1 MAMSPFCLS
10 FRNLCLIM
18 LLIFFSAD
26 CHKLHQGQLCKSAC
40 PDVQKGQRHTFRY
53 STTITSAWKGPSSGS
68 SQLALDCV
76 VDIDVRP
83 GCPEMILKLRNIQI
97 KQSSSK
103 RDNSVLRLKN
113 IRESLEKN
121 PLWFSLEGGK
131 VTKLC
136 PQEAEQV
143 WTLNIKRSILS
154 MFQTSHSGRVRETL
168 REIDVYGTC
177 MSSYEQRGPSLMKIR
192 NLQHCLSDRINQF
205 WRHSVPL
212 KEGMTVSA
220 GLTCIQFYDGTMLK
234 KVNCTETVSLIPLPD
249 LLEATETKTVSSLT
263 LLRTLEVI
271 PMNLGQIAGYLTSI
285 MFEAESH
292 TSGRHGGP
300 SVQEVSN
307 TVRRLCAHL
316 ADQQQQS
323 ELLLNLVLQLRT
335 LSSHQLR
342 DLWHEASF
350 KCRDDW
356 LPLVDM
362 LSACGTE
369 DCIHVTTDLILNKEV
384 DQEHILPLLNTIS
397 FASHPT
403 SSMIS
408 HLSALLQIPL
418 IRPKALLVVSSLV
431 HSLCQQEQSPC
442 NEISEVQQFVHILKQ
457 SLEAGCEA
465 DDHFQITE
473 LLHVLKAVETAGAAV
488 SDIISTLNR
497 CVQNHSVP
505 LELRL
510 AAIRAFRRIPCNH
523 DRRALAQAFQRQQEN
538 VEVRIAAYQQLMHCP
553 NQEIFTIVKTTLSNE
568 KSSQVGSFVW
578 SHLFNIQK
586 TEDPLKKDLM
596 ESLPD
601 DIISKDFETE
611 PWKYSSHMDYT
622 VDTGVAAANIEGAV
636 VFSPESFLPRYAM
649 ANLTVHILGRAFNLL
664 EISLRM
670 ENLEHFLKTIF
681 EEHPLASADH
691 SRPKAQTDSM
701 KHGQNGRN
709 RDSDGCQSTGLSSIK
724 TKFTEQRKRD
734 DTFRCWINVKMFGN
748 DLTFMTC
755 DDLQAYQRKLSLST
769 AGVVVKLLKGQEIKI
784 SQRPIVLSEELVLP
798 SLSGLPMRLSIN
810 MSTLFS
816 LRLKGI
822 ANYKNWSH
830 FSLAGYVKPNA
841 LVDVSVRAG
850 VDGAFG
856 RVGLEWVTQL
866 KTFTSLDGAVYLH
879 HGQSLKVVLNTPEE
893 VMDVLTFNSRMFR
906 VSGDSK
912 EELIATRN
920 LKEKNTCTPKT
931 WSKMVG
937 WQLCSDVTYPLTL
950 KEKGFPPL
958 GPVLFTLRLQK
969 LDKGLNQ
976 YLLEAAYTFVTQRN
990 SWMPLEATLLLFLGT
1005 PQSTIPRD
1013 VSLDVNLS
1021 PKRLIL
1027 KITHP
1032 LKNILIQA
1040 QLEELNNQHS
1050 GRIEL
1055 LIDNIHHYFIKGLL
1069 ETVNLA
1075 SETKAHFHLD
1085 AKVVAD
1091 GHPFSFSVN
1100 TTHAHSR
1107 KFIIQT
1113 LLKNVFNKDASLSVQ
1128 LERSLEDGQRH
1139 YSIDA
1144 GFRLPSAV
1152 SIRALGLLK
1161 QRGPEWSSAV
1171 RVRYGLQEDS
1181 QNMQECHMTQNLHS
1195 ESDTVQTYHIAAT
1208 HELHCSHFIN
1218 LNHKIHLRH
1227 ERSPIHVQSSLD
1239 ISYGKQ
1245 WNQSSNKHRIL
1256 FNQSLR
1262 NQTGPG
1268 LTSYA
1273 VELSLRLLDR
1283 GLNYRTQLLHSYFKK
1298 QKSESSTHLKI
1309 NYNNQIPLVAGVY
1322 WKDVSKTSLHKW
1334 EGSFNMD
1341 SPWLYVYIAQK
1352 LTQPQRGITQ
1362 FSSEVTTRKLVN
1374 IRSVTL
1380 EGFFKDRG
1388 KEHQGQL
1395 QIFTPT
1401 VSYIKVGGW
1410 SMLGKRGV
1418 KASYSIST
1426 AWTPALHGQISVGN
1440 GKQVKT
1446 LDISAGYGKQDL
1458 NISAVL
1464 STLDKKLKKRLLMT
1478 TMTLS
1483 DLKNP
1488 YAELQMEGAIEEIRK
1503 DRRVYQKRWKLNFR
1517 QPFKFLPQ
1525 SLILQET
1532 FTSDLHQK
1540 VYTLESKVLVHG
1552 NKKAIHILTLG
1563 FQPQQPYVCS
1573 SIVQSFSTERIP
1585 QDSKIC
1591 ITVQN
1596 KQNLHN
1602 IQGRLWTGKEE
1613 VFAAFGQVQLHDL
1626 TTSQQGI
1633 TMKAN
1638 LSQLFQLDFPNSVSL
1653 DIEVLRS
1660 HKNTSEFEYHS
1671 EGKIAVDDKNYH
1683 AHATIAVSPF
1693 GNIGSSI
1700 SLKADEKN
1708 VTLHFSQEN
1717 KVTKGISA
1725 VCIHAG
1731 FHQTLFPGVTSDG
1744 HIHLAANSSSE
1755 SVFLHCTV
1763 KKEEETFI
1771 AHLSG
1776 FLPHDQLR
1784 LSLSGDLVNSIRD
1797 LAALPNSASL
1807 VGVLTQSKGLTEGE
1821 LTLVV
1826 DDSVYGLEVTRQHK
1840 RSSGEELSALLCVVA
1855 MEESVCVN
1863 ISSNMTQHGC
1873 RSLHTQ
1879 LSDSF
1884 PWLHSAGL
1892 LFNSSAGVNV
1902 KWNDSRVCAQME
1914 LHAGVSGLRATLE
1927 QSLHHTTQMTEHS
1940 QVKCTEEIGHLLGV
1954 CSRQDEEDS
1963 LKVGI
1968 RASISNSQSST
1979 FSFDLQGQHNTSS
1992 IGLMVNISHNISALH
2007 QYLPF
2012 EFYSKSQLS
2021 HSHSS
2026 FKGTAELM
2034 VGMSVLTFEAEI
2046 SSTNSGF
2053 KQVLVFNHSI
2063 PQLHLL
2069 PRNLTVKTRYG
2080 GKRGSHTL
2088 MHRAQWENQDLTQ
2101 FDSSDGDTQLQ
2112 QSYPELTGKAQGWG
2126 LDLKVENDTQRK
2138 LGDLSV
2144 NWTLFGSHDQ
2154 VRIKG
2159 SWTLVSRQMD
2169 PLEQKHPFIS
2179 TLAQFHIH
2187 ALSHG
2192 PNHMHDS
2199 NNQARLSRDH
2209 GKPINVSITVSEHW
2223 HDDSS
2228 RSQACIFLSPGQIQS
2243 VLPLVEMEGCFAV
2256 AQEGKAYSQNTE
2268 IKWKDKRITQSM
2280 KYQGGVKGMHTLLV
2294 ELRAQNVSPFPCPSH
2309 SLLTQIHTNL
2319 RDRLEHHVQIGLCP
2333 PQPALIWSGSH
2344 RVNSG
2349 KEMLYTHTRVSV
2361 SGHTQH
2367 NTFTLSL
2374 RNISS
2379 SQRSNYS
2386 LLTEWQVGNWS
2397 VELACS
2403 SLFSGRNVGIQVHA
2417 KLDRSEMLW
2426 LQGMLGKNCLRTA
2439 AGYDTETS
2447 DDIRV
2452 AFCFEGHHWFTLEA
2466 QRGGRGIENETLA
2479 LISVGAANQSL
2490 LFQAKGC
2497 RECLWAAEARLQQLG
2512 YRIRSKLLD
2521 RVQRLQYLLLTFRKQ
2536 AGDSMFLLELSEG
2549 PLSLTQRAETLLLQR
2564 AGALW
2569 KAWITGPLRHSLTHS
2584 LPHMLQILHLMSQQ
2598 VQQELRKPLATLAG
2612 AYHDVTGVRL
2622 DTAWQQGVQMW
2633 TRELTELLPAILY
2646 DPHLRAPSL
2655 TALHVAI
2662 FAVDMVSQQTF
2673 QWMEARMAAMLV
2685 GVRRQLLLMYKFS
2698 KSEGELIFRVPLPVG
2713 PWLKVKEAGVAEV
2726 LLEEFVLKPL
2736 LALNSVSPTAEL
2748 YRLKRKIMDSP
2759 VNYQAFLVAD
2769 VYLVSFDG
2777 HLFKLPASCDF
2788 ILAADV
2794 IKHTFSI
2801 ALKSVRFKRRSLEVQ
2816 MQNTVIAIHPNG
2828 EVEVNCHVMNI
2839 PYTNHEVAIRKDGNI
2854 IEVSNERGL
2863 RVSCDPHLEVCSV
2876 ILDGWLHGVS
2886 TGLLGTNDNE
2896 AANEILLPDGSHTH
2910 SVLQFTR
2917 SWQVDLE
2924 CASKKAEICQN
2935 GTADSLSCKF
2945 LFLSTNSP
2953 LNLCFRV
2960 VDPVQFMLMCEELEC
2975 IRDEHTD
2982 VSKPAFCTLAAA
2994 YIHLCHRNYV
3004 PLELPVQCV

>member
-1 MAMSPFCLS
+1 MAMSPVHLALQDLS
-10 FRNLCLIM
+10 LII

-26 CHKLHQGQLCKSAC
+26 CHKLHRDQLCRSTC
-40 PDVQKGQRHTFRY
+40 PDVQKGQRHTYRY
-53 STTITSAWKGPSSGS
+53 STTIASAWKGPTSGGG
-68 SQLALDCV
+68 QLALDCV

-83 GCPEMILKLRNIQI
+83 GCPEIILKLRNIQI
-97 KQSSSK
+97 KHSSSK
-103 RDNSVLRLKN
+103 RDNLVLRLKN

-121 PLWFSLEGGK
+121 PLRFWLEGGK

-136 PQEAEQV
+136 SQEAEQV

-154 MFQTSHSGRVRETL
+154 MFQTSRSGRARETVRET
-168 REIDVYGTC
+168 DVYGTC
-177 MSSYEQRGPSLMKIR
+177 VSSYEQRAPSVVKSR
-192 NLQHCLSDRINQF
+192 NLQQCFGDRVRQF
-205 WRHSVPL
+205 WRRSVPL

-220 GLTCIQFYDGTMLK
+220 GLACIQLYDGTVLK
-234 KVNCTETVSLIPLPD
+234 KVNCTETVSLVPLPD

-271 PMNLGQIAGYLTSI
+271 PVDLGQNTGYLTSI
-285 MFEAESH
+285 VFEAE
-292 TSGRHGGP
+292 GRHGGP

-342 DLWHEASF
+342 DLWQEASF

-356 LPLVDM
+356 QPLVDA

-369 DCIHVTTDLILNKEV
+369 DCILVTTNLIINKEV
-384 DQEHILPLLNTIS
+384 DQEHVLPLLSTIS

-408 HLSALLQIPL
+408 HLSVLLQIPL

-431 HSLCQQEQSPC
+431 HGLCQREQGPC
-442 NEISEVQQFVHILKQ
+442 NDISEVQQFVLVLKQ
-457 SLEAGCEA
+457 SLDAGCEV
-465 DDHFQITE
+465 DDRLQITE
-473 LLHVLKAVETAGAAV
+473 LLHVLKAAENAGAAA
-488 SDIISTLNR
+488 SDLIPTLSR
-497 CVQNHSVP
+497 CVHNQSVP

-510 AAIRAFRRIPCNH
+510 AAVRAFRRIPCHH
-523 DRRALAQAFQRQQEN
+523 DRTALAQAFQSLQEN
-538 VEVRIAAYQQLMHCP
+538 VELRIAAYQQLMTCP
-553 NQEIFTIVKTTLSNE
+553 NQEVFTIVKTTLSNE

-601 DIISKDFETE
+601 DILSKDFEAET
-611 PWKYSSHMDYT
+611 WKYSSHMDYT
-622 VDTGVAAANIEGAV
+622 IDTGVAAANIEGAV
-636 VFSPESFLPRYAM
+636 VFSPESFLPRYVM

-670 ENLEHFLKTIF
+670 ENLELVLKKIF
-681 EEHPLASADH
+681 EEHPLAPADH
-691 SRPKAQTDSM
+691 SDSM
-701 KHGQNGRN
+701 RQGQNGRN
-709 RDSDGCQSTGLSSIK
+709 RDEKQGGSDGCRSAGFSSIK
-724 TKFTEQRKRD
+724 TKLTEQRKRD
-734 DTFRCWINVKMFGN
+734 SSLRCFMNVKMFGN
-748 DLTFMTC
+748 DLAFMTC
-755 DDLQAYQRKLSLST
+755 DDLHAYQRKLSLNT

-784 SQRPIVLSEELVLP
+784 SQRPIVLAEELVLP

-841 LVDVSVRAG
+841 LVALSVRAG

-856 RVGLEWVTQL
+856 RVGLEWVSQL
-866 KTFTSLDGAVYLH
+866 KTFTSLDGAIYLH
-879 HGQSLKVVLNTPEE
+879 HGQSLKVVLNTPED

-920 LKEKNTCTPKT
+920 LKEKSTCTPKT

-937 WQLCSDVTYPLTL
+937 WQLCSDFTYPLTPMG
-950 KEKGFPPL
+950 KSFPAL
-958 GPVLFTLRLQK
+958 GPVLFSFRLQK

-976 YLLEAAYTFVTQRN
+976 YLLEAAYTFVPQRI

-1013 VSLDVNLS
+1013 VSLDFNLS

-1032 LKNILIQA
+1032 LKTVLVQA
-1040 QLEELNNQHS
+1040 QIEELNNQHS

-1069 ETVNLA
+1069 ETVNLP
-1075 SETKAHFHLD
+1075 SETRAHFHLD

-1091 GHPFSFSVN
+1091 GHPFSLSVN
-1100 TTHAHSR
+1100 TTHARSR
-1107 KFIIQT
+1107 RFIIQA

-1128 LERSLEDGQRH
+1128 LERSLEDGQRR

-1144 GFRLPSAV
+1144 GFLLPNAV
-1152 SIRALGLLK
+1152 SIRALGLLR
-1161 QRGPEWSSAV
+1161 QRDPEWSSAV
-1171 RVRYGLQEDS
+1171 RVRYGVQEDS
-1181 QNMQECHMTQNLHS
+1181 LNIQECHMTQNLHS
-1195 ESDTVQTYHIAAT
+1195 ESDPVQTYRITAV
-1208 HELHCSHFIN
+1208 HELHCSHFSKI
-1218 LNHKIHLRH
+1218 NHKIHLKH
-1227 ERSPIHVQSSLD
+1227 ERSPVNVQSSLD
-1239 ISYGKQ
+1239 VSFGKQ

-1256 FNQSLR
+1256 FSQSLR
-1262 NQTGPG
+1262 NQSGPG

-1283 GLNYRTQLLHSYFKK
+1283 GLSYRTQLLHSYFKK

-1309 NYNNQIPLVAGVY
+1309 NYNNQMPLVAGVH
-1322 WKDVSKTSLHKW
+1322 WKDVSTKTSLQKW

-1341 SPWLYVYIAQK
+1341 TPWLYIYVVQK

-1388 KEHQGQL
+1388 KERQGQL
-1395 QIFTPT
+1395 HLFTPT
-1401 VSYIKVGGW
+1401 ASYFKVGGW
-1410 SMLGKRGV
+1410 NMLGKRGV
-1418 KASYSIST
+1418 KASYSISS
-1426 AWTPALHGQISVGN
+1426 AWTPALHGQIYIIN

-1446 LDISAGYGKQDL
+1446 LEISAGYGKQDL

-1464 STLDKKLKKRLLMT
+1464 STLDKKLKKRLLMM
-1478 TMTLS
+1478 TMILS

-1503 DRRVYQKRWKLNFR
+1503 ERKFYQKRWKLNFR

-1540 VYTLESKVLVHG
+1540 VYILESKLLVHG
-1552 NKKAIHILTLG
+1552 NKKAIHVLTLG

-1591 ITVQN
+1591 VTVQN
-1596 KQNLHN
+1596 HQTARE
-1602 IQGRLWTGKEE
+1602 IQGRLWTGKDEIL
-1613 VFAAFGQVQLHDL
+1613 AALGQVQLHDL
-1626 TTSQQGI
+1626 TTSQQGVTI
-1633 TMKAN
+1633 KAN
-1638 LSQLFQLDFPNSVSL
+1638 LSQLFEPDFPTSVSL
-1653 DIEVLRS
+1653 DLEVLGNHR
-1660 HKNTSEFEYHS
+1660 KNSEFEYYS
-1671 EGKIAVDDKNYH
+1671 EGKVTIDDKNYH
-1683 AHATIAVSPF
+1683 ANAAVKVSPL

-1700 SLKADEKN
+1700 SLKANEKN
-1708 VTLHFSQEN
+1708 ATLRFNLDNE
-1717 KVTKGISA
+1717 VAKGISA
-1725 VCIHAG
+1725 MFVHAG

-1744 HIHLAANSSSE
+1744 HIHLAANLSSE
-1755 SVFLHCTV
+1755 SLFLQCTV
-1763 KKEEETFI
+1763 KKKEETFS

-1776 FLPHDQLR
+1776 TLPQ
-1784 LSLSGDLVNSIRD
+1784 LSLSADIFNSIQD
-1797 LAALPNSASL
+1797 LTALPNSASL
-1807 VGVLTQSKGLTEGE
+1807 VGVLNQSKGQTEGE

-1826 DDSVYGLEVTRQHK
+1826 DDAVYGLEVTRRHE
-1840 RSSGEELSALLCVVA
+1840 RNSGEDLSALLCLVA
-1855 MEESVCVN
+1855 MEESLCVN
-1863 ISSNMTQHGC
+1863 ISSNVTHCGC
-1873 RSLHTQ
+1873 RSLHAQ
-1879 LSDSF
+1879 LSHSV
-1884 PWLHSAGL
+1884 PWLRSAGL
-1892 LFNSSAGVNV
+1892 PLNSSAGVNV
-1902 KWNDSRVCAQME
+1902 NWNKNGVCAQLE
-1914 LHAGVSGLRATLE
+1914 LHAGASGLTATLE
-1927 QSLHHTTQMTEHS
+1927 QSSPHTTQTTGRS
-1940 QVKCTEEIGHLLGV
+1940 QVNCTEGINSGRLLGV
-1954 CSRQDEEDS
+1954 CSGQDQEDS

-1968 RASISNSQSST
+1968 RAGFYNSQSSA
-1979 FSFDLQGQHNTSS
+1979 FSFDLQGHHNASS
-1992 IGLMVNISHNISALH
+1992 IGLLANISHNVSALH
-2007 QYLPF
+2007 PFLPF
-2012 EFYSKSQLS
+2012 EFHSKSQLS
-2021 HSHSS
+2021 RAQSS
-2026 FKGTAELM
+2026 VRGTAELL
-2034 VGMSVLTFEAEI
+2034 VGATGLAFEAEI

-2063 PQLHLL
+2063 PQLHVL
-2069 PRNLTVKTRYG
+2069 PKNLTVRTRYG

-2088 MHRAQWENQDLTQ
+2088 THRAQWETQDLTQ
-2101 FDSSDGDTQLQ
+2101 TDSSDDVTHL
-2112 QSYPELTGKAQGWG
+2112 QSYPELTGKVQGWG
-2126 LDLKVENDTQRK
+2126 LDLRVENDTQRK
-2138 LGDLSV
+2138 LGDLSLD
-2144 NWTLFGSHDQ
+2144 WILFGRHDQ
-2154 VRIKG
+2154 VGVQG
-2159 SWTLVSRQMD
+2159 SWTLMSRQTD
-2169 PLEQKHPFIS
+2169 SLEQKQPFVS
-2179 TLAQFHIH
+2179 TLTHFHIH

-2192 PNHMHDS
+2192 PDRRQKRNKQTH
-2199 NNQARLSRDH
+2199 LSREQ
-2209 GKPINVSITVSEHW
+2209 GKPVNVSVTVSEHW
-2223 HDDSS
+2223 HDDYS
-2228 RSQACIFLSPGQIQS
+2228 RGQACIFLSPGQIQS
-2243 VLPLVEMEGCFAV
+2243 LLPLVKMEGCVAV
-2256 AQEGKAYSQNTE
+2256 AQEGKTYSQNTE
-2268 IKWKDKRITQSM
+2268 LKWKDKRITQSM

-2294 ELRAQNVSPFPCPSH
+2294 ELGAQNISPSPCPSH

-2319 RDRLEHHVQIGLCP
+2319 RDHLEHHIQIGLCP

-2349 KEMLYTHTRVSV
+2349 KELLYTHTRVSV
-2361 SGHTQH
+2361 SGHPQH

-2386 LLTEWQVGNWS
+2386 LIAEWQVGNWS

-2403 SLFSGRNVGIQVHA
+2403 SLSSGRNVAVQVHA

-2426 LQGMLGKNCLRTA
+2426 LQGALGKRCLRAA

-2447 DDIRV
+2447 DDIR
-2452 AFCFEGHHWFTLEA
+2452 AALCLEGHHWFTLEA
-2466 QRGGRGIENETLA
+2466 QRGGRGTENETLTH
-2479 LISVGAANQSL
+2479 ISVGAANQSL
-2490 LFQAKGC
+2490 LFRAKGC

-2512 YRIRSKLLD
+2512 SRIRSKLLD
-2521 RVQRLQYLLLTFRKQ
+2521 RVQRLQHLLLTFRRQ

-2549 PLSLTQRAETLLLQR
+2549 PLALTQRAETLLLQR

-2569 KAWITGPLRHSLTHS
+2569 KAWTTGPLRHVLTHS
-2584 LPHMLQILHLMSQQ
+2584 LPHTLHVLHLVSQQ

-2622 DTAWQQGVQMW
+2622 DTAWQQGVQLW
-2633 TRELTELLPAILY
+2633 TRKLTELLPAILH

-2662 FAVDMVSQQTF
+2662 FAMDMVSQQTF
-2673 QWMEARMAAMLV
+2673 QWMEARSAAMLV
-2685 GVRRQLLLMYKFS
+2685 GIRRQIALMYKFS
-2698 KSEGELIFRVPLPVG
+2698 KSEGEVIFRVPLPVD
-2713 PWLKVKEAGVAEV
+2713 PWLKVKEAGVTEV

-2736 LALNSVSPTAEL
+2736 LALNSLSPTAEF

-2777 HLFKLPASCDF
+2777 HLFKLPATCDF
-2788 ILAADV
+2788 VLATDV
-2794 IKHTFSI
+2794 FQHTFSI
-2801 ALKSVRFKRRSLEVQ
+2801 ALKSDRFKRRSLVVQ
-2816 MQNTVIAIHPNG
+2816 MQSTKIAIHTNG
-2828 EVEVNCHVMNI
+2828 EVEVNCHIAHI
-2839 PYTNHEVAIRKDGNI
+2839 PYTNREVAIRKDVNL
-2854 IEVSNERGL
+2854 IEVFNHKGL
-2863 RVSCDPHLEVCSV
+2863 WVSCDPHLEVCSV

-2886 TGLLGTNDNE
+2886 AGLLGTNDNE
-2896 AANEILLPDGSHTH
+2896 AANELLLPDGSHTH
-2910 SVLQFTR
+2910 SVLQFTH
-2917 SWQVDLE
+2917 SWQVDSD
-2924 CASKKAEICQN
+2924 CVSGKPEICQN
-2935 GTADSLSCKF
+2935 GTADSLLCTF
-2945 LFLSTNSP
+2945 LFSSTNSP
-2953 LNLCFRV
+2953 LSPCFRV
-2960 VDPVQFMLMCEELEC
+2960 VDPVQFIMKCEGLGRVC
-2975 IRDEHTD
+2975 
-2982 VSKPAFCTLAAA
+2982 VSKPSVCALTSA

>member
-1 MAMSPFCLS
+1 MAMSPVRLS
-10 FRNLCLIM
+10 LQNLCLIM

-26 CHKLHQGQLCKSAC
+26 CHKLHQGQLCKSTC
-40 PDVQKGQRHTFRY
+40 PDVQKGQRHTYRY
-53 STTITSAWKGPSSGS
+53 STTITSAWKGPSPGS

-76 VDIDVRP
+76 VDIDVLP

-97 KQSSSK
+97 KHSSSK

-113 IRESLEKN
+113 TRESLEKN
-121 PLWFSLEGGK
+121 PLRFSLEGGK

-154 MFQTSHSGRVRETL
+154 MFQTSRSGRVMETL
-168 REIDVYGTC
+168 RETDVYGTC
-177 MSSYEQRGPSLMKIR
+177 MSYYEQRGPSLMKTR
-192 NLQHCLSDRINQF
+192 NLQQCLSERINQF
-205 WRHSVPL
+205 WKNSVPL

-220 GLTCIQFYDGTMLK
+220 GLTCIQLYDETMLK
-234 KVNCTETVSLIPLPD
+234 KVNCTETVSLIPLPG
-249 LLEATETKTVSSLT
+249 LLEATETKTVSTLT
-263 LLRTLEVI
+263 LLRTLEAT
-271 PMNLGQIAGYLTSI
+271 PMDLGQITGHLSSI
-285 MFEAESH
+285 VFEAEGQ

-307 TVRRLCAHL
+307 TVRTLCAYL

-323 ELLLNLVLQLRT
+323 ELLLNLVLQLRSM
-335 LSSHQLR
+335 SSHQLR

-356 LPLVDM
+356 QPLVDM

-369 DCIHVTTDLILNKEV
+369 DCIIVTTDLILNKEV
-384 DQEHILPLLNTIS
+384 DLEHVLPLLNTIS
-397 FASHPT
+397 FTSHPT

-408 HLSALLQIPL
+408 HLSALLDIPL

-431 HSLCQQEQSPC
+431 HGLCQQEQGRC
-442 NEISEVQQFVHILKQ
+442 KEISEVQQFVHVLKQ
-457 SLEAGCEA
+457 SLEAGCEV
-465 DDHFQITE
+465 DDPFQITE
-473 LLHVLKAVETAGAAV
+473 LLHVLKAVETAGAAG
-488 SDIISTLNR
+488 SDLISTLSR

-510 AAIRAFRRIPCNH
+510 AAIRAFRRIPCHH
-523 DRRALAQAFQRQQEN
+523 DRRALAQAFQRQEEN

-553 NQEIFTIVKTTLSNE
+553 NQEIFTIVKKTLSNE
-568 KSSQVGSFVW
+568 QSSQVGSFVW

-601 DIISKDFETE
+601 DIISKDFEAE

-622 VDTGVAAANIEGAV
+622 VDTGVAAANIEGTV

-670 ENLEHFLKTIF
+670 ENLEPILKTIF
-681 EEHPLASADH
+681 EENPLASADH
-691 SRPKAQTDSM
+691 ARPKAQTDSTR
-701 KHGQNGRN
+701 HGQNDRN
-709 RDSDGCQSTGLSSIK
+709 SDSDGCQSTALNSIK

-734 DTFRCWINVKMFGN
+734 NTFRCWINVKMFGN

-769 AGVVVKLLKGQEIKI
+769 AGVVVKLLKGQEVKI

-810 MSTLFS
+810 MSTLLS
-816 LRLKGI
+816 LRLKGT

-841 LVDVSVRAG
+841 LVAISVRAG

-879 HGQSLKVVLNTPEE
+879 HGQSLKVVLNTPED
-893 VMDVLTFNSRMFR
+893 VMDILTFSSRMFR

-912 EELIATRN
+912 VELMATRN

-937 WQLCSDVTYPLTL
+937 WQLCSDITYPLTL
-950 KEKGFPPL
+950 MGKGFPPL

-976 YLLEAAYTFVTQRN
+976 YLLEAAYTFVPQRN

-1027 KITHP
+1027 KIIHP

-1040 QLEELNNQHS
+1040 QLEELNNQHL

-1055 LIDNIHHYFIKGLL
+1055 LIDNIHHYFLKGLL
-1069 ETVNLA
+1069 EMVNLA
-1075 SETKAHFHLD
+1075 SETRAHFHLD
-1085 AKVVAD
+1085 AKVAAN
-1091 GHPFSFSVN
+1091 GHPFSLSVN
-1100 TTHAHSR
+1100 TTHARNR
-1107 KFIIQT
+1107 KFIIQA

-1128 LERSLEDGQRH
+1128 LERSLEDSQRH

-1144 GFRLPSAV
+1144 GFILPSAV
-1152 SIRALGLLK
+1152 SIRVFGLVK

-1171 RVRYGLQEDS
+1171 RIRYGVQEDS
-1181 QNMQECHMTQNLHS
+1181 QTMQECHMNQNLHS
-1195 ESDTVQTYHIAAT
+1195 ESNPEQTYRMTAT
-1208 HELHCSHFIN
+1208 HELHCSHLIN

-1227 ERSPIHVQSSLD
+1227 EWSPSHVQSSLD
-1239 ISYGKQ
+1239 VSYGKQ
-1245 WNQSSNKHRIL
+1245 WNQSSNKYRIL

-1262 NQTGPG
+1262 NKSGPG

-1298 QKSESSTHLKI
+1298 EKSESSTHLKI
-1309 NYNNQIPLVAGVY
+1309 NYNNQIPLVAGVH
-1322 WKDVSKTSLHKW
+1322 WKDVSKTSLQKW

-1341 SPWLYVYIAQK
+1341 TPWVYVYIAQK

-1362 FSSEVTTRKLVN
+1362 FSSEVTMRKLVN

-1388 KEHQGQL
+1388 KERQGQL
-1395 QIFTPT
+1395 HLFTPT

-1418 KASYSIST
+1418 NASYSIST
-1426 AWTPALHGQISVGN
+1426 AWTPALHGEISVGN

-1446 LDISAGYGKQDL
+1446 LEISAGYGKQDL

-1483 DLKNP
+1483 YLKNP

-1503 DRRVYQKRWKLNFR
+1503 DRRVYQKRWKLNFSR

-1563 FQPQQPYVCS
+1563 FQPHQPYVCS

-1591 ITVQN
+1591 VTVQN
-1596 KQNLHN
+1596 KQNVHN
-1602 IQGRLWTGKEE
+1602 IQGTLMAGKEE

-1626 TTSQQGI
+1626 KTFQQGI

-1653 DIEVLRS
+1653 DIEVLS
-1660 HKNTSEFEYHS
+1660 GPKNTSEFEYHS
-1671 EGKIAVDDKNYH
+1671 EGKIAIDDKNYH
-1683 AHATIAVSPF
+1683 AHAEIIVSPF

-1700 SLKADEKN
+1700 SLKADGKN
-1708 VTLHFSQEN
+1708 ATLHFTQEN
-1717 KVTKGISA
+1717 KMTNGSSDVGIN
-1725 VCIHAG
+1725 AG
-1731 FHQTLFPGVTSDG
+1731 FHQTLFPDLPSDG
-1744 HIHLAANSSSE
+1744 RIHLAAISSSE
-1755 SVFLHCTV
+1755 SFVLHCTV
-1763 KKEEETFI
+1763 KKEEEMFR

-1776 FLPHDQLR
+1776 ILPHDQLR
-1784 LSLSGDLVNSIRD
+1784 MSLSGDLVNSMRD
-1797 LAALPNSASL
+1797 LTALPNSVSL
-1807 VGVLTQSKGLTEGE
+1807 VGVLTQSKGLIEGE
-1821 LTLVV
+1821 LTVVV
-1826 DDSVYGLEVTRQHK
+1826 DDSVYGLEVTRQHE
-1840 RSSGEELSALLCVVA
+1840 RNSGEELSALLCVVA
-1855 MEESVCVN
+1855 MEESLCVN

-1873 RSLHTQ
+1873 RSLHTH
-1879 LSDSF
+1879 LSHTF
-1884 PWLHSAGL
+1884 PWLRSAGL
-1892 LFNSSAGVNV
+1892 PINSSASVNV
-1902 KWNDSRVCAQME
+1902 NWNESRVGAQME
-1914 LHAGVSGLRATLE
+1914 LHAGASGLRATLE
-1927 QSLHHTTQMTEHS
+1927 QSSHHKTQTTGLS
-1940 QVKCTEEIGHLLGV
+1940 QVKCTEGMDTGHLLGV
-1954 CSRQDEEDS
+1954 SSGQDEEDS
-1963 LKVGI
+1963 LKVGF
-1968 RASISNSQSST
+1968 RASFSNSQSSA
-1979 FSFDLQGQHNTSS
+1979 FSFDLQGHHNTHS

-2007 QYLPF
+2007 PYLPF
-2012 EFYSKSQLS
+2012 EFHSKSQLN
-2021 HSHSS
+2021 HSRSS
-2026 FKGTAELM
+2026 VKGTAELL
-2034 VGMSVLTFEAEI
+2034 VGMSGLTFEAEI
-2046 SSTNSGF
+2046 LSTNSGF
-2053 KQVLVFNHSI
+2053 KQVLVFNHSV
-2063 PQLHLL
+2063 PQLHSL
-2069 PRNLTVKTRYG
+2069 PRNLTVRTHYG

-2088 MHRAQWENQDLTQ
+2088 THRAQWENQDLTQ
-2101 FDSSDGDTQLQ
+2101 SDSSGGEAQQ
-2112 QSYPELTGKAQGWG
+2112 QSFPELTGKAQGWG
-2126 LDLKVENDTQRK
+2126 LDLRVENDTQRK

-2144 NWTLFGSHDQ
+2144 DCTLFGSHDQ
-2154 VRIKG
+2154 YLACVQVRIQG
-2159 SWTLVSRQMD
+2159 SWNLVSRQMD
-2169 PLEQKHPFIS
+2169 SFEQKQPFIS
-2179 TLAQFHIH
+2179 TLTQFHIH

-2192 PNHMHDS
+2192 PRCDR
-2199 NNQARLSRDH
+2199 NNQALSRDQ
-2209 GKPINVSITVSEHW
+2209 GKPINISVTVSEHW
-2223 HDDSS
+2223 HDDSC
-2228 RSQACIFLSPGQIQS
+2228 RGQACVFLSPGQMQS
-2243 VLPLVEMEGCFAV
+2243 VLPLVEMEGCVAV

-2268 IKWKDKRITQSM
+2268 LKWKDKRITQSM
-2280 KYQGGVKGMHTLLV
+2280 KYQAGVKGMHTLLV
-2294 ELRAQNVSPFPCPSH
+2294 ELRARNISPSPCPSH

-2319 RDRLEHHVQIGLCP
+2319 RDRLEHHVQFGLCP

-2349 KEMLYTHTRVSV
+2349 KEILHTHTRVSV

-2397 VELACS
+2397 AELACS
-2403 SLFSGRNVGIQVHA
+2403 SLSSGRNVGIQVHA

-2426 LQGMLGKNCLRTA
+2426 LQGALGKRCLRAA
-2439 AGYDTETS
+2439 AGYNAETS

-2452 AFCFEGHHWFTLEA
+2452 AFCLEGHRWFTLEA
-2466 QRGGRGIENETLA
+2466 QRGGHGIENETLA

-2490 LFQAKGC
+2490 LFRAKGC
-2497 RECLWAAEARLQQLG
+2497 RECLWASEARLQQLG

-2521 RVQRLQYLLLTFRKQ
+2521 RLQRLQHLLLTFRRQ
-2536 AGDSMFLLELSEG
+2536 AGDSMFLLELSDG
-2549 PLSLTQRAETLLLQR
+2549 PLSLSQRAETLLLQR
-2564 AGALW
+2564 AGAPW
-2569 KAWITGPLRHSLTHS
+2569 KAWTTGPLRHSLTHS
-2584 LPHMLQILHLMSQQ
+2584 LPHVLQILHLMSQQ
-2598 VQQELRKPLATLAG
+2598 VQQELRRPLATLAG

-2622 DTAWQQGVQMW
+2622 DTAWQRGVQLW
-2633 TRELTELLPAILY
+2633 TGELTELLPAMLH

-2662 FAVDMVSQQTF
+2662 FAADMVSQQAF
-2673 QWMEARMAAMLV
+2673 QWMESRLAAMLG
-2685 GVRRQLLLMYKFS
+2685 GVRRQLALMFKFS
-2698 KSEGELIFRVPLPVG
+2698 KSEGELIFRLPLPVG
-2713 PWLKVKEAGVAEV
+2713 PWLKVKEAGVTEV

-2736 LALNSVSPTAEL
+2736 LALNSLSPTAEL

-2759 VNYQAFLVAD
+2759 VN
-2769 VYLVSFDG
+2769 
-2777 HLFKLPASCDF
+2777 C
-2788 ILAADV
+2788 
-2794 IKHTFSI
+2794 
-2801 ALKSVRFKRRSLEVQ
+2801 E
-2816 MQNTVIAIHPNG
+2816 
-2828 EVEVNCHVMNI
+2828 
-2839 PYTNHEVAIRKDGNI
+2839 
-2854 IEVSNERGL
+2854 
-2863 RVSCDPHLEVCSV
+2863 
-2876 ILDGWLHGVS
+2876 
-2886 TGLLGTNDNE
+2886 LL
-2896 AANEILLPDGSHTH
+2896 
-2910 SVLQFTR
+2910 
-2917 SWQVDLE
+2917 
-2924 CASKKAEICQN
+2924 
-2935 GTADSLSCKF
+2935 
-2945 LFLSTNSP
+2945 
-2953 LNLCFRV
+2953 
-2960 VDPVQFMLMCEELEC
+2960 
-2975 IRDEHTD
+2975 
-2982 VSKPAFCTLAAA
+2982 
-2994 YIHLCHRNYV
+2994 
-3004 PLELPVQCV
+3004 